1 VVDVKFT
8 FVRCSTLA
16 LLTVASASISAIA
29 DAHIRLDAP
38 PARFAFSNTGQKTGP
53 CGAGTATG
61 TVTEVQAGSTLTVQW
76 TETINHPGHYRIS
89 LDPDGG
95 DDGLVNP
102 ASETDFY
109 TNDNVLLDQIADK
122 AGGAY
127 SANITIPD
135 TNCDKCTLQLI
146 QVMTDKLPWG
156 PQNGDDLYYWCA
168 DIRIV
173 GGSDP
178 TSTAASTSAS
188 STSASSTSASSSS
201 SGSGAGGA
209 GEGGASGSGGEGG
222 SPSLDADD
230 GGCAVAQPGGEGDR
244 GLVLGLALA
253 GALALARRRAR

>member
-1 VVDVKFT
+1 MKFASFRFT
-8 FVRCSTLA
+8 ALA
-16 LLTVASASISAIA
+16 LLTLASAPFSATA

-38 PARFAFSNTGQKTGP
+38 AARFAFSNAGQKTGP

-76 TETINHPGHYRIS
+76 TETINHPGHYRIA

-127 SANITIPD
+127 SADVTIPD

-173 GGSDP
+173 GGTDP
-178 TSTAASTSAS
+178 TSTSSSSSATSSSAS
-188 STSASSTSASSSS
+188 STSASSTST
-201 SGSGAGGA
+201 GAGTGGA
-209 GEGGASGSGGEGG
+209 GEGGESGAGGDGGG
-222 SPSLDADD
+222 SSLETDD
-230 GGCAVAQPGGEGDR
+230 GGCTVARPGSSTER
-244 GLVLGLALA
+244 GLVLGLLLA
-253 GALALARRRAR
+253 GAVALTRRRAR

>member
-1 VVDVKFT
+1 MKFT
-8 FVRCSTLA
+8 SFRRCTIAILTL
-16 LLTVASASISAIA
+16 ASASFSATA

-38 PARFAFSNTGQKTGP
+38 AARFAFSNAGQKTGP
-53 CGAGTATG
+53 CGSGTATG

-76 TETINHPGHYRIS
+76 TETINHPGHYRIA

-95 DDGLVNP
+95 DDGLVDP

-127 SANITIPD
+127 SADVTIPD

-156 PQNGDDLYYWCA
+156 PANGDDIYYWCA

-173 GGSDP
+173 GGTDP
-178 TSTAASTSAS
+178 TSTSA
-188 STSASSTSASSSS
+188 STSASSSS
-201 SGSGAGGA
+201 ASSTSATSTSTGSGAGGA
-209 GEGGASGSGGEGG
+209 GEGGESGSGGEGG
-222 SPSLDADD
+222 SPSLESDD
-230 GGCAVAQPGGEGDR
+230 GGCSVSVPGEGAER
-244 GLVLGLALA
+244 GLVWGLALA
-253 GALALARRRAR
+253 GALALAQRRAR

>member
-1 VVDVKFT
+1 VNPT
-8 FVRCSTLA
+8 SLHRALP
-16 LLTVASASISAIA
+16 LLTIALATITTSA

-38 PARFAFSNTGQKTGP
+38 APRFAFSNAGQKTGP

-61 TVTEVQAGSTLTVQW
+61 TITEVQAGSTLTVQW

-127 SANITIPD
+127 SADITIPD
-135 TNCDKCTLQLI
+135 TNCDKCTLQLM

-173 GGSDP
+173 GGTDP
-178 TSTAASTSAS
+178 TSTAS
-188 STSASSTSASSSS
+188 STSASSTSAASTSAASTS
-201 SGSGAGGA
+201 ASSGAGGA
-209 GEGGASGSGGEGG
+209 GEGGASGSGGDGG
-222 SPSLDADD
+222 SPSLETDD
-230 GGCAVAQPGGEGDR
+230 GGCAVAQPGAGGER
-244 GLVLGLALA
+244 GLVIGLALA

>member
-8 FVRCSTLA
+8 SFRRST
-16 LLTVASASISAIA
+16 SAILTIAAASMSAPA

-38 PARFAFSNTGQKTGP
+38 PARFATSNMNQKTGP

-76 TETINHPGHYRIS
+76 AETINHPGHYRIA

-95 DDGLVNP
+95 DDGLVDP

-127 SANITIPD
+127 SADVTIPG
-135 TNCDKCTLQLI
+135 TNCEKCTLQVI
-146 QVMTDKLPWG
+146 QVMTDKLPW
-156 PQNGDDLYYWCA
+156 DDDDIYYWCA

-173 GGSDP
+173 GGEDP
-178 TSTAASTSAS
+178 TSTSSSTSAS
-188 STSASSTSASSSS
+188 GSTSASSTSASSSS
-201 SGSGAGGA
+201 TSSGAGGA
-209 GEGGASGSGGEGG
+209 GEGGESGSGGEGG
-222 SPSLDADD
+222 SPSLETDD
-230 GGCAVAQPGGEGDR
+230 GGCTVSRPGSGGER
-244 GLVLGLALA
+244 GLVIGLALA
-253 GALALARRRAR
+253 GALALARRRPR